1 MNLLS
6 LVNRLRTECGVSGPS
21 LTTVRN
27 LVGENKRMFEWINS
41 AWVDI
46 QAEKSDWL
54 FMRESLRFELQTQVQ
69 FYSAEVLDL
78 GSFSNW
84 KQDSFRISSVGAN
97 YADEQLTN
105 YMPYDQFRNL
115 YMYGNMRNT
124 YTRPVVITIDPKKQL
139 GFGAIPNQPYVVTGE
154 YYTAPKELVE
164 ETDSP
169 TIPDRFHM
177 MLVYRAMMFY
187 AGYEAAPEVLSRG
200 QAEYIKLMQLLE
212 IDQMVVPT
220 SGPPLA

>member
-1 MNLLS
+1 MNLLA
-6 LVNRLRTECGVSGPS
+6 LTNRLRTECGVSGPS
-21 LTTVRN
+21 LTTTRN
-27 LVGENKRMFEWINS
+27 LVGENQRMLEWINA

-46 QAEKSDWL
+46 QADKSDWN
-54 FMRESLRFELQTQVQ
+54 FMREAFRFELMTNVQ
-69 FYSAEVLDL
+69 FYSSTALAL
-78 GSFSNW
+78 PSFANW

-124 YTRPVVITIDPKKQL
+124 FARPVVMTIDPKKQL
-139 GFGAIPNQPYVVTGE
+139 GFGSIPDQPYVVVGE
-154 YYTAPKELVE
+154 YFKAPANMIED
-164 ETDSP
+164 TDEP

-177 MLVYRAMMFY
+177 MIVYRAMMFY

-200 QAEYIKLMQLLE
+200 QTEYNRLMQLLE
-212 IDQMVVPT
+212 IDQMPT
-220 SGPPLA
+220 LVSGAPLA